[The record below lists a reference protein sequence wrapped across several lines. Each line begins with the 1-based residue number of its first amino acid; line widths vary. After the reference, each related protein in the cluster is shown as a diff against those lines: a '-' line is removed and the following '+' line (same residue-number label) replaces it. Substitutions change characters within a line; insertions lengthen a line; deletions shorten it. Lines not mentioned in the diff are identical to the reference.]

1 MEESPGYAR
10 GDPVSKTHKIKNI
23 LVVDDDPTMTAM
35 LAKVLKDNKF
45 QVKTVNEAV
54 EGLEYAMTHKPDL
67 IILDVMMPI
76 VNGYNFCRLIKQE
89 QAQKDIPVLLLTA
102 RDQLKDIE
110 IGLEMGAEAYL
121 TKPLNTEELLKTI
134 KVIEAS
140 EK

>member
-1 MEESPGYAR
+1 MSQNR
-10 GDPVSKTHKIKNI
+10 KIKKV
-23 LVVDDDPTMTAM
+23 LVVDDEPTMTTL
-35 LAKVLKDNKF
+35 LAKVLKDNGY
-45 QVKTVNEAV
+45 QVKAVNEAV
-54 EGLEYAMTHKPDL
+54 EGLDYAMAHKPDL

-76 VNGYNFCRLIKQE
+76 VNGFNFCRLIKQE
-89 QAQKDIPVLLLTA
+89 QAQKDIPIILLTA

-134 KVIEAS
+134 KVIESS

>member
-1 MEESPGYAR
+1 MG
-10 GDPVSKTHKIKNI
+10 KTRKIKTV
-23 LVVDDDPTMTAM
+23 LVVDDDPTMTTL

-54 EGLEYAMTHKPDL
+54 EGLDYAMAHKPDL

-76 VNGYNFCRLIKQE
+76 VNGFNFCRLIKQE
-89 QAQKDIPVLLLTA
+89 QAQKDIPVILLTA
-102 RDQLKDIE
+102 RDKMKDIE

-134 KVIEAS
+134 KVIES
-140 EK
+140 SGT